1 MAGLILKR
9 SNVTARQVACRA
21 GVSQTTVS
29 FVLNDTRAGKISPA
43 TRERVQQ
50 AASDLGYVPR
60 AAARSLVRGR
70 SDTLGLVLFFPH
82 EYIFADPYAPNLL
95 AGISEVARLHNFRI
109 MVEIINEAAEIELVN
124 TMLRS
129 GEVAGLLQYHGATR
143 DEVHD
148 CLSSLT
154 GAGFPLVSLEETKTD
169 DIYSVTIDHMA
180 GARAV
185 IEHLID
191 LGHGDIAC
199 ITYAADEPHAQQRLN
214 VFRQILSAAGIP
226 LRENL
231 IRHGRYEP
239 VTAVAAMRSLLQE
252 RPRPTAVFGM
262 NDMMAIGAMTAIR
275 EAGLRIPQDIAVAG
289 YDDVRLSRF
298 TAPPLTTA
306 RAPEVELGRAA
317 ATMLLEL
324 INDRTP
330 PARQVK
336 LHSRLI
342 VRESCGA
349 QGGSN
354 GNGSRS

>member
-1 MAGLILKR
+1 MAR
-9 SNVTARQVACRA
+9 RA

-29 FVLNDTRAGKISPA
+29 FVMNDVRTEQISSA
-43 TRERVQQ
+43 TRQRVQQ

-70 SDTLGLVLFFPH
+70 SNTLGLALVYPH
-82 EYIFADPYAPNLL
+82 EYIFINPYAPNLL
-95 AGISEVARLHNFRI
+95 TGISEVARLHNSRI
-109 MVEIINEAAEIELVN
+109 MVEIIHEPAEIELVN

-129 GEVAGLLQYHGATR
+129 GEVAGMLQYHGATQ

-148 CLSSLT
+148 CLTTLT
-154 GAGFPLVSLEETKTD
+154 EAGFPLVSLEETKTD
-169 DIYSVTIDHMA
+169 DLYSVAIDHMA
-180 GARAV
+180 GTRMV
-185 IEHLID
+185 IEHLIG
-191 LGHGDIAC
+191 LGHRDIAC
-199 ITYAADEPHAQQRLN
+199 ITYAEDLTHSHERLS
-214 VFRQILSAAGIP
+214 VFRQTLSAAGIP

-231 IRHGRYEP
+231 IRHGHYEP
-239 VTAVAAMRSLLQE
+239 ATAVVAMRSLLQE

-289 YDDVRLSRF
+289 YDDVRLSPF
-298 TAPPLTTA
+298 TEPPLTTA
-306 RAPEVELGRAA
+306 RAPEVELGRRGAE
-317 ATMLLEL
+317 MLFDL

-354 GNGSRS
+354 GSRS